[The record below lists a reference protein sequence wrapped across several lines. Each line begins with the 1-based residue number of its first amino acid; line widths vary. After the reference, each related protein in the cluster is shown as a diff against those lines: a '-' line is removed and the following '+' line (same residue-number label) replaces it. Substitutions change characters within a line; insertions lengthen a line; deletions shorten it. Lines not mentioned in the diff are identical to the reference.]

1 MERIKLSKT
10 EKKVLRMLDAGFTDV
25 PSDIPYDKYALVASS
40 LKKAGLVK
48 CSFLTNGKVC
58 GIRLTKQGKMY
69 LYDNPYLFNPV
80 NWSKWAA
87 ITGIVTALI
96 SLAVLVIGCV
106 AILK

>member
-25 PSDIPYDKYALVASS
+25 PSDIPYDKYALAASS

-69 LYDNPYLFNPV
+69 LYDNPYLFNPI

-87 ITGIVTALI
+87 IAGIVTALI
-96 SLAVLVIGCV
+96 ALTALVIGCV